1 MKLTKEIFS
10 LKKWIILII
19 ITALSF
25 WIVNNL
31 EIISSF
37 LNKLF
42 NVFFPFIL
50 GGVIAYILNIPMTKI
65 EKSLRKIIKKDNK
78 EVLIRTLAIILSL
91 LLFVVVII
99 CIAFLLIPELIDNIE
114 MLIKNIPGVIE
125 KIEIWLLDVLDKYPD
140 IQKQI
145 VEVFSNSDHNVSS
158 IVSSILN
165 YLLNGVIGFIS
176 NLVSGFITFFTA
188 VIFSIYMLSQKE
200 YLIRCSKK
208 LVYGYLKEEQA
219 RKVTEIAE
227 LTNKTFSNF
236 ISGQC
241 VEAFILGL
249 IIFIALTI
257 FRFPYALII
266 SVLTAVT
273 ALIPIF
279 GAIIAMV
286 IGAVLIG
293 INNPI
298 QAILFIVVFQVI
310 QQIEGNFIYPKV
322 VGKSVGLSPMWTLLA
337 ITAGGSLFGIV
348 GMLVGLP
355 LASVAYALIK
365 ESVNTRLKQK
375 KIKIK

>member
-1 MKLTKEIFS
+1 MKIKKEVS
-10 LKKWIILII
+10 DLRKWIILILFTVI
-19 ITALSF
+19 SF
-25 WIVNNL
+25 WVVNNFD
-31 EIISSF
+31 IIINF
-37 LNKLF
+37 INKLF

-65 EKSLRKIIKKDNK
+65 ERKLKKVIKKDNK
-78 EVLIRTLAIILSL
+78 EGLIRTLAIVLSL
-91 LLFVVVII
+91 LLFII
-99 CIAFLLIPELIDNIE
+99 IIAFIAFLLVPELIENIE
-114 MLIKNIPGVIE
+114 NLIKNIPGVID
-125 KIEIWLLDVLDKYPD
+125 KIETWLVNILDKYPD

-145 VEVFSNSDHNVSS
+145 TEAFSNSEHNVSS
-158 IVSSILN
+158 IVSNILN
-165 YLLNGVIGFIS
+165 YLLSGAIGFIS
-176 NLVSGFITFFTA
+176 NLVSGFVTFFTA

-200 YLIRCSKK
+200 YLIKCFKK
-208 LVYGYLKEEQA
+208 LIYGYLKEDKA
-219 RKVTEIAE
+219 NKVMEIGT

-241 VEAFILGL
+241 VEAIILGV

-286 IGAVLIG
+286 IGAILIG

-322 VGKSVGLSPMWTLLA
+322 VGKSIGLSPMWTLLA

-355 LASVAYALIK
+355 LASVIYALIK
-365 ESVNTRLKQK
+365 ESVNNRLKMK
-375 KIKIK
+375 KIKI

>member
-1 MKLTKEIFS
+1 MKIKKEVS
-10 LKKWIILII
+10 DLRKWIILILFTVI
-19 ITALSF
+19 SF
-25 WIVNNL
+25 WVVNNFD
-31 EIISSF
+31 IIINF
-37 LNKLF
+37 INKLF

-65 EKSLRKIIKKDNK
+65 ERILKKVIKKDNK
-78 EVLIRTLAIILSL
+78 EGLIRTLAIVLSL
-91 LLFVVVII
+91 LLFII
-99 CIAFLLIPELIDNIE
+99 IIAFIAFLLVPELIENIE
-114 MLIKNIPGVIE
+114 NLIKNIPGVID
-125 KIEIWLLDVLDKYPD
+125 KIEAWLVNILDKYPD

-145 VEVFSNSDHNVSS
+145 TEAFSNSEHNVSS
-158 IVSSILN
+158 IVSNILN
-165 YLLNGVIGFIS
+165 YLLSGAIGFIS
-176 NLVSGFITFFTA
+176 NLVSGFVTFFTA

-200 YLIRCSKK
+200 YLIKCFKK
-208 LVYGYLKEEQA
+208 LIYGYLKEDKA
-219 RKVTEIAE
+219 NKVMEIGT

-241 VEAFILGL
+241 VEAIILGV

-286 IGAVLIG
+286 IGAILIG

-355 LASVAYALIK
+355 LASVIYALIK
-365 ESVNTRLKQK
+365 ENVNNKLKMK
-375 KIKIK
+375 KIKI

>member
-1 MKLTKEIFS
+1 MKLKKEV
-10 LKKWIILII
+10 LDLRKWIILILF
-19 ITALSF
+19 TVMSF
-25 WIVNNL
+25 WVFNNL
-31 EIISSF
+31 DIIINF
-37 LNKLF
+37 INKLF

-65 EKSLRKIIKKDNK
+65 EKILKKVIKKDNK
-78 EVLIRTLAIILSL
+78 EGLIRTLAIVLSL
-91 LLFVVVII
+91 LLVII
-99 CIAFLLIPELIDNIE
+99 IIAFIAFLLIPELIENIE
-114 MLIKNIPGVIE
+114 NLIKNIPGVIDKVE
-125 KIEIWLLDVLDKYPD
+125 VWLVDILDKYPD

-145 VEVFSNSDHNVSS
+145 IETFSNSEHNVSS
-158 IVSSILN
+158 IVSNILN
-165 YLLNGVIGFIS
+165 YLLSSAIGFIS

-200 YLIRCSKK
+200 YLIRCFKK
-208 LVYGYLKEEQA
+208 LIYGYLKEDKA
-219 RKVTEIAE
+219 SKVMEIGS
-227 LTNKTFSNF
+227 LTNKTFSKF

-241 VEAFILGL
+241 VEAIILGV

-286 IGAVLIG
+286 IGAILIG

-298 QAILFIVVFQVI
+298 QAILFIVVFQII

-348 GMLVGLP
+348 GMLIGLP
-355 LASVAYALIK
+355 LASVIYALIK
-365 ESVNTRLKQK
+365 ESVNNKLKTK
-375 KIKIK
+375 KIKI

>member
-10 LKKWIILII
+10 LKKWIILVI

-25 WIVNNL
+25 WTVNNL
-31 EIISSF
+31 EIISNF
-37 LNKLF
+37 INKLF

-50 GGVIAYILNIPMTKI
+50 GGIIAYILNIPMTKI

-78 EVLIRTLAIILSL
+78 EVLIRTLSIILSL
-91 LLFVVVII
+91 LLLLIVII

-114 MLIKNIPGVIE
+114 MLIKNIPGVID

-165 YLLNGVIGFIS
+165 YLLSGVIGFIS

-208 LVYGYLKEEQA
+208 LIYGYLKEEQA
-219 RKVTEIAE
+219 KKVMEIAE

-241 VEAFILGL
+241 VEALILGL

-286 IGAVLIG
+286 IGAILIG

-365 ESVNTRLKQK
+365 ESVNSRLKQK
-375 KIKIK
+375 KIKI

>member
-1 MKLTKEIFS
+1 MKLKKEV
-10 LKKWIILII
+10 LDLRKWIILILF
-19 ITALSF
+19 TVMSF
-25 WIVNNL
+25 WVFNNL
-31 EIISSF
+31 DIIINF
-37 LNKLF
+37 INKLF

-65 EKSLRKIIKKDNK
+65 EKILKKVIKKDNK
-78 EVLIRTLAIILSL
+78 EGLIRTLAIVLSL
-91 LLFVVVII
+91 LLFII
-99 CIAFLLIPELIDNIE
+99 IIAFIAFLLIPELIENIE
-114 MLIKNIPGVIE
+114 NLIKNIPGVIDKVE
-125 KIEIWLLDVLDKYPD
+125 VWLVDILDKYPD

-145 VEVFSNSDHNVSS
+145 IETFSNSEHNVSS
-158 IVSSILN
+158 IVSNILN
-165 YLLNGVIGFIS
+165 YLLSSAIGFIS

-200 YLIRCSKK
+200 YLIRCFKK
-208 LVYGYLKEEQA
+208 LIYGYLKEDKA
-219 RKVTEIAE
+219 SKVMEIGS
-227 LTNKTFSNF
+227 LTNKTFSKF

-241 VEAFILGL
+241 VEAIILGV
-249 IIFIALTI
+249 IIFIALSI

-286 IGAVLIG
+286 IGAILIG

-298 QAILFIVVFQVI
+298 QAILFIVVFQII

-322 VGKSVGLSPMWTLLA
+322 VGKSVVLSPMWTLLA

-348 GMLVGLP
+348 GMLIGLP
-355 LASVAYALIK
+355 LASVIYALIK
-365 ESVNTRLKQK
+365 ESVNNKLKTK
-375 KIKIK
+375 KIKI

>member
-1 MKLTKEIFS
+1 MKIKKEVS
-10 LKKWIILII
+10 DLRKWIILILFTVI
-19 ITALSF
+19 SF
-25 WIVNNL
+25 WGVNNFD
-31 EIISSF
+31 IIINF
-37 LNKLF
+37 INKLF

-65 EKSLRKIIKKDNK
+65 ERILKKVIKKDNK
-78 EVLIRTLAIILSL
+78 EGLIRTLAIVLSL
-91 LLFVVVII
+91 LLFII
-99 CIAFLLIPELIDNIE
+99 IIAFIAFLLVPELIENIE
-114 MLIKNIPGVIE
+114 NLIKNIPGVID
-125 KIEIWLLDVLDKYPD
+125 KIEAWLVNILDKYPD

-145 VEVFSNSDHNVSS
+145 TEAFSNSEHNVSS
-158 IVSSILN
+158 IVSNILN
-165 YLLNGVIGFIS
+165 YLLSGAIGFIS
-176 NLVSGFITFFTA
+176 NLVSGFVTFFTA

-200 YLIRCSKK
+200 YLIKCFKK
-208 LVYGYLKEEQA
+208 LIYGYLKEDKA
-219 RKVTEIAE
+219 NKVMEIGT

-241 VEAFILGL
+241 VEAIILGV

-286 IGAVLIG
+286 IGAILIG

-355 LASVAYALIK
+355 LASVIYALIK
-365 ESVNTRLKQK
+365 ESVNNKLKMK
-375 KIKIK
+375 KIKI